1 MNIEWHHREDYQR
14 AGTTTWFAKIEVPSN
29 IRRADAN
36 QTFLAAAVTR
46 EEDGLYRTS
55 FVRFFASYF
64 DIPRTRLH
72 TEKGAKRRVEKYL
85 TLWAVAGYP
94 TGDEL

>member
-1 MNIEWHHREDYQR
+1 MKIEWETRENYE
-14 AGTTTWFAKIEVPSN
+14 GSNSTTWFAKIERPSN
-29 IRRADAN
+29 LRRGDRDT
-36 QTFLAAAVTR
+36 TFLAGAVTHQA
-46 EEDGLYRTS
+46 DGTYRTS
-55 FVRFFASYF
+55 FMRALNSHF

-85 TLWAVAGYP
+85 NLWAVAGYP